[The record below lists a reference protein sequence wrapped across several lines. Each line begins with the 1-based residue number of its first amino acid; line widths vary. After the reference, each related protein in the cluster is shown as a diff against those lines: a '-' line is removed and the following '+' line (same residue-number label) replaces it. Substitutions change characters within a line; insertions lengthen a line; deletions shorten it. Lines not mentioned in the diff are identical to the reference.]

1 MKAQPTNPYMH
12 THVPL
17 PSNPAE
23 LTIEHLRTAFAGD
36 WNALKEVKK
45 VARETV
51 SNGLKKS

>member
-1 MKAQPTNPYMH
+1 MKAQPTNPYMK
-12 THVPL
+12 THIPL

-45 VARETV
+45 VARETIA
-51 SNGLKKS
+51 NGSKKN

>member
-1 MKAQPTNPYMH
+1 MKAQPNNPYMK
-12 THVPL
+12 TFIPL

-45 VARETV
+45 VARETIA
-51 SNGLKKS
+51 NGLKKS

>member
-1 MKAQPTNPYMH
+1 MKTDSNQPWMKNFI
-12 THVPL
+12 PL

-23 LTIEHLRTAFAGD
+23 LTIEHLRTAFVGD

-51 SNGLKKS
+51 SNGSKKN

>member
-1 MKAQPTNPYMH
+1 MKTDSNQPWMKSFI
-12 THVPL
+12 PL

-23 LTIEHLRTAFAGD
+23 LTIEHLRTAFVGD

-51 SNGLKKS
+51 SNGSKKN